1 MLSPIKLIAG
11 GAAALIALVAL
22 TIFFDYEKVPAG
34 HVGIKYNLYG
44 GDKGVN
50 SEELPPGRY
59 ILGPNEELYLFPTFT
74 QTYVWTKEAVDGDAT
89 DESIAFQDREGLR
102 VEGDIGITYS
112 VNPAKVTDLFQKYRR
127 GIEEITDVFLRNI
140 VRDSLVKHGSAR
152 DAEDI
157 YGPGKEQFLKA
168 VEEDVRA
175 QVAALGITVERIYS
189 TGAFR
194 LHPSIVESINN
205 KIKATQIAQQKE
217 NELKQSQA
225 EAEKARAV
233 AAGEKDAAILK
244 AQGKAEALNIEG
256 EALRKNPGVYDLRAL
271 EAWNG
276 QLPQVIAGSG
286 TIPFI
291 QVPQTKL

>member
-1 MLSPIKLIAG
+1 MSIKLIGGIVAG
-11 GAAALIALVAL
+11 LIALVAV
-22 TIFFDYEKVPAG
+22 TAFFDYEKVPAG

-74 QTYVWTKEAVDGDAT
+74 QTYVWTKEPVDGDAT

-140 VRDSLVKHGSAR
+140 VRDSLVKHGSSR
-152 DAEDI
+152 DAEEI
-157 YGPGKEQFLKA
+157 YGPGKEQFLKV

-175 QVAALGITVERIYS
+175 QVAALGITVERVYS

-256 EALRKNPGVYDLRAL
+256 EALRRNPGIAELRAI

-276 QLPQVIAGSG
+276 QLPQYVGGGA
-286 TIPFI
+286 IPFVQI
-291 QVPQTKL
+291 PQTKL